1 VPYTILH
8 ISDLHRSPMDP
19 IGNDELLSSL
29 VSDFERAA
37 TEDPGFGPPDAV
49 VISGDLVQGVPL
61 GEPDH
66 EAIIHTQYEVAL
78 DLVGRLCDRF
88 LGSDRSRIVVVP
100 GNHDVDWN
108 VAFSAMQPIPND
120 DLIRSPIRPRDMGPR
135 ADLRW
140 DWRERTAYRIADR
153 ARYDARLDQYRR
165 FVAVMYAGVALRYP
179 ISPNASYAMFDLNAG
194 RIGVAAF
201 NSCFGNDC
209 FAFHGAIASDAVAQA
224 HMDLHDQGRGY
235 DLLMAVWHHSIEGPP
250 EATDYMDIATIYDL
264 IGKGFRLGLH
274 GHQHR
279 GEVSQSYLHLPQ
291 REPMAIISA
300 GSLCAGPIELPTGV
314 NRQYNVLE
322 IADDCRNVRVHVRE
336 MAVGT
341 VFAPALRSDLGG
353 RGYVDMKIGAPL
365 SPIPPV
371 RLRTDALVI
380 DAESLL
386 MSGNPADA
394 LSKLRAVDLSPGS
407 YARSLALRSAERAE
421 DWPSVVDI
429 ATPPQAVDELIS
441 ATRALTLQGRF
452 DDATALVDRFSTE
465 LALNRAVEADLR
477 RFVAAKKALS

>member
-1 VPYTILH
+1 
-8 ISDLHRSPMDP
+8 MDP
-19 IGNDELLSSL
+19 IGNDALLSSL

-37 TEDPGFGPPDAV
+37 TEDPSFGPPDAV

-61 GEPDH
+61 GEPEHD
-66 EAIIHTQYEVAL
+66 ATIHSQYEVAL

-88 LGSDRSRIVVVP
+88 LGRDRSRMVVVP

-108 VAFSAMQPIPND
+108 CAFSAMQPIPND
-120 DLIRSPIRPRDMGPR
+120 DIVMSPIRPRDMGPR
-135 ADLRW
+135 ADVRW
-140 DWRERTAYRIADR
+140 DWRERTAYRIVDR
-153 ARYDARLDQYRR
+153 ARYDARLDHYRR
-165 FVAVMYAGVALRYP
+165 FVAQVYEGVALRYP
-179 ISPNASYAMFDLNAG
+179 VDPSAGYALFELNAG

-209 FAFHGAIASDAVAQA
+209 FAFHGAIATDALAQA

-235 DLLMAVWHHSIEGPP
+235 DILMGVWHHSIEGPP
-250 EATDYMDIATIYDL
+250 DATDYMDIATIYDL
-264 IGKGFRLGLH
+264 IGRGFRLGLH

-279 GEVSQSYLHLPQ
+279 GQVSNRYLHLPQ
-291 REPMAIISA
+291 REPMAIVSA
-300 GSLCAGPIELPTGV
+300 GSLCAGFDDLPTGV

-336 MAVGT
+336 MTAAT
-341 VFAPALRSDLGG
+341 VFAPSLRPDLGG
-353 RGYVDMKIGAPL
+353 RGYVDMEIGVPL

-380 DAESLL
+380 EAERLL
-386 MSGNPADA
+386 MSGNAATA
-394 LSKLRAVDLSPGS
+394 LGKLRSLDLAPGS
-407 YARSLALRSAERAE
+407 YARSLALRSAEEAE

-441 ATRALTLQGRF
+441 AARALALRRLF
-452 DDATALVDRFSTE
+452 EDAIALLDQFATK
-465 LALNRAVEADLR
+465 LALDRATESDLR
-477 RFVAAKKALS
+477 GFVAAKRALA